1 MQAEYTA
8 GLAAWRIQN
17 AQTLQVSRRGWAALT
32 DNSCHST
39 AAIAPHS
46 VNPDEMIQVYA
57 QPVGSSGKTN
67 ALAWVKTS
75 KGTELY
81 EALSV
86 ADGTATAMTTA
97 LQGQTFGDAAFN
109 STLTG
114 FSICLED
121 GAQLDKVEFVD
132 SAGGV
137 VLTVQ
142 GNTRIP
148 NGGTGGGTS
157 AYYNLKAMGM
167 SLRVTKGFSM
177 KITTKS
183 A

>member
-1 MQAEYTA
+1 
-8 GLAAWRIQN
+8 
-17 AQTLQVSRRGWAALT
+17 
-32 DNSCHST
+32 
-39 AAIAPHS
+39 
-46 VNPDEMIQVYA
+46 
-57 QPVGSSGKTN
+57 
-67 ALAWVKTS
+67 
-75 KGTELY
+75 
-81 EALSV
+81 
-86 ADGTATAMTTA
+86 MTTA

-109 STLTG
+109 STLME

-121 GAQLDKVEFVD
+121 GAQLDKVEFID

-167 SLRVTKGFSM
+167 SLMVTKGFSM